1 MGPLKKRAAQHALI
15 FLLKSAI
22 AAFLLFLLL
31 RKTRFQDF
39 AEGLRG
45 IVWWWLVAAA
55 ALHIVGYLISA
66 HRWRLLLLA
75 QGLHPSLYQLI
86 KSYVIATFFNYVLL
100 GTVGGDVYRAY
111 DSGVKSKKGAEA
123 VSAVFIERLTG
134 VVAMMVL
141 AAVGMLL
148 LLTGPT
154 RLSKSTFWSVGSGI
168 GICAV
173 VFLGLTAVLL
183 VLLHPRTVK
192 RIAALLDRPAPLF
205 GKLRKVLLSVH
216 AAVTVYRT
224 NRRPIYKNL
233 LWAAALQ
240 LNVIAHWFLI
250 GLAMGSSLH
259 LRDNLL
265 YYLYNYMVIV
275 PALTLVLMIPVT
287 PGGFGVREWTV
298 WAFRTPLGFAAGAG
312 TDTAA
317 LMGWLQVATV
327 VFYGMIGFSMF
338 LYRLFVVRRPLSP
351 PALPGAAIA
360 PER

>member
-1 MGPLKKRAAQHALI
+1 MCPLKKRAARHALI
-15 FLLKSAI
+15 FLFKSAI

-39 AEGLRG
+39 AESFRG
-45 IVWWWLVAAA
+45 IVWGWLVAAA

-75 QGLHPSLYQLI
+75 QGLRPSLYQLI

-141 AAVGMLL
+141 AALGMLL

-154 RLSKSTFWSVGSGI
+154 RLSKSAFWSVGSGV

-173 VFLGLTAVLL
+173 VFLGLIAVLL
-183 VLLHPRTVK
+183 VLLHPRAVK
-192 RIAALLDRPAPLF
+192 RIAAFLDRPGPLF
-205 GKLRKVLLSVH
+205 GKLRKIVWSLH

-250 GLAMGSSLH
+250 GLAMGPSLH

-265 YYLYNYMVIV
+265 YYIYNYMVIV

-327 VFYGMIGFSMF
+327 VFYGMIGFLMF
-338 LYRLFVVRRPLSP
+338 LYRLFSVRRSLP
-351 PALPGAAIA
+351 PPVVPSEAAD
-360 PER
+360 PEQ

>member
-1 MGPLKKRAAQHALI
+1 
-15 FLLKSAI
+15 
-22 AAFLLFLLL
+22 
-31 RKTRFQDF
+31 
-39 AEGLRG
+39 
-45 IVWWWLVAAA
+45 LVVAA
-55 ALHIVGYLISA
+55 ALHILGYIISA

-75 QGLHPSLYQLI
+75 QGLRPSLYQLI

-154 RLSKSTFWSVGSGI
+154 RLSESTFWSVGSGV

-173 VFLGLTAVLL
+173 VLLGLIAVLL

-192 RIAALLDRPAPLF
+192 RIAAFLDRPAPFF
-205 GKLRKVLLSVH
+205 GKLRKIVLSLH
-216 AAVTVYRT
+216 ASVTVYRT

-265 YYLYNYMVIV
+265 YYVYNYMVIV

-312 TDTAA
+312 KNTAA

-327 VFYGMIGFSMF
+327 LFYGFIGFLMF
-338 LYRLFVVRRPLSP
+338 LYRLFSAKRIHAQQCVP
-351 PALPGAAIA
+351 PETLTPPGS
-360 PER
+360 